1 LGFGTAGWE
10 DRMRAALAGDQ
21 TTYRRLL
28 GDLAPVIRGIVA
40 RSLARSGRG
49 NAEVED
55 IVQDVLLSVHLK
67 RHTWDPG
74 LPLLPWLNAVTRH
87 KVIDALRR
95 RGAAPQVP
103 IEDVEHALA
112 APERVAGDG
121 RDAARLLAELP
132 ERQRRIVQGVVLQER
147 AAADV
152 GRDLGMSEG
161 AVRVAL
167 HRALKKLARVH
178 GGGAT

>member
-1 LGFGTAGWE
+1 
-10 DRMRAALAGDQ
+10 MRAALAGDQ